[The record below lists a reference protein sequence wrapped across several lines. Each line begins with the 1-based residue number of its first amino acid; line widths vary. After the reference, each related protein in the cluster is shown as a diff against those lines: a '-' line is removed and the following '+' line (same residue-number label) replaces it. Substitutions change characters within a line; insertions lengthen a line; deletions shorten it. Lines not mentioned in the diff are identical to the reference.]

1 LIIPKRKRS
10 FYKFWWT
17 QELDVLKTMAVASC
31 RAWRD
36 AGKPKYGNIFLQYKK
51 DKLLYKQRIRE
62 EQGNETSSLTNDLH
76 DALQK
81 KSGQDFW
88 KVWNSKFENKVS
100 DIIQVDGTADC
111 SLIVNNFAK
120 HFESCCM
127 PFNNERNDELK
138 SKYKERRKDYVGS
151 PIYNNQRIDVELL
164 SNLISGMKKGKAAGL
179 DELSCEHLMYCHPI
193 VVLILSQL
201 FNLFIELGHVPQGFG
216 ASYTVPLPKCD
227 GRTRALSVDDFRGI
241 SISPVISK
249 LFELAI
255 LDRFSDFF
263 TTSDHQFG
271 FKKSSGCR
279 DAIYCVR
286 NVVENFISYGSTV
299 NVCTLD
305 LSKAFDRM
313 NHYVVFFKLM
323 DRNFP
328 APLLAL
334 LEMWFSI
341 SATCVKWCGDVSYF
355 FRPRAGVRQGGVL
368 SPLLFSLAIDSIV
381 YRIKSANVGCYI
393 STICCSI
400 FLYAD
405 DILLLSPTVTGL
417 QILLSA
423 CEKELVDLDMR
434 INAKKSLCIR
444 FGSRYNVPCSEL
456 VTLDG
461 SILKWVDKCRYL
473 GVSFVSGRTLRC
485 CYDYA
490 KSKFFRAFNSIFGK
504 VGRTASEEVVIS
516 LIRAKCLPI
525 LLYATEVCPL
535 LSRNVQSL
543 EFTVTR
549 LFMKIF
555 RTGSPA
561 IVKECRLNFNFLPMK
576 YQLKI
581 RTARFLQKFAVSSNS
596 ICSLFAHNAN
606 SQLVDIFANSKGR
619 SNTACEYSNAIM
631 EQFAS
636 RLI

>member
-1 LIIPKRKRS
+1 
-10 FYKFWWT
+10 
-17 QELDVLKTMAVASC
+17 
-31 RAWRD
+31 
-36 AGKPKYGNIFLQYKK
+36 
-51 DKLLYKQRIRE
+51 
-62 EQGNETSSLTNDLH
+62 
-76 DALQK
+76 
-81 KSGQDFW
+81 
-88 KVWNSKFENKVS
+88 
-100 DIIQVDGTADC
+100 
-111 SLIVNNFAK
+111 
-120 HFESCCM
+120 
-127 PFNNERNDELK
+127 
-138 SKYKERRKDYVGS
+138 
-151 PIYNNQRIDVELL
+151 
-164 SNLISGMKKGKAAGL
+164 
-179 DELSCEHLMYCHPI
+179 
-193 VVLILSQL
+193 
-201 FNLFIELGHVPQGFG
+201 
-216 ASYTVPLPKCD
+216 
-227 GRTRALSVDDFRGI
+227 
-241 SISPVISK
+241 
-249 LFELAI
+249 
-255 LDRFSDFF
+255 
-263 TTSDHQFG
+263 
-271 FKKSSGCR
+271 
-279 DAIYCVR
+279 
-286 NVVENFISYGSTV
+286 
-299 NVCTLD
+299 
-305 LSKAFDRM
+305 M
-313 NHYVVFFKLM
+313 NHYVVFLKLM
-323 DRNFP
+323 DRNLP

-381 YRIKSANVGCYI
+381 YRTKSANVGCYL

-434 INAKKSLCIR
+434 INAKKSMCIR

-473 GVSFVSGRTLRC
+473 GVSFISGRTLRC
-485 CYDYA
+485 CYDHA

-561 IVKECRLNFNFLPMK
+561 IVKECQLNFNFLPMK